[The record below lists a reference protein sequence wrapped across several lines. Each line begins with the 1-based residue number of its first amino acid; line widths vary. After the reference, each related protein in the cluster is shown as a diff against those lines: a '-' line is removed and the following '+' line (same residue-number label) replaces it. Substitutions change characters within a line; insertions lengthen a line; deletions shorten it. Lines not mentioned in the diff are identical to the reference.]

1 VFQLADGDVGGFAA
15 VNARKQQMAAYL
27 HVVLARQRL
36 HMGNELE
43 FLKLLKGGDLLRQLH
58 PLVNLEAKFVQRF
71 RHEGS
76 SFRTRSPWR
85 PAGTAVQLL
94 PYVYAAA
101 PIP

>member
-1 VFQLADGDVGGFAA
+1 QLAEGRCGTVAP
-15 VNARKQQMAAYL
+15 VNARQQQMAANL
-27 HVVLARQRL
+27 HMVLSGQGL

-43 FLKLLKGGDLLRQLH
+43 LLQLLKGGDFLRQLH